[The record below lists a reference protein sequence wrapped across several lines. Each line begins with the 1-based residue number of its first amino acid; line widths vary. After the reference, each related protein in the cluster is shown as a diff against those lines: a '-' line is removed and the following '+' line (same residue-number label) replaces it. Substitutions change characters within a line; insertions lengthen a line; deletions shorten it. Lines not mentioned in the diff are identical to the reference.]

1 VIIGLDPT
9 GRAADRAAQVLAPR
23 TPRATPSDGAVIG
36 VVCNGLGEGQ
46 RFLELLVGELGQWVD
61 VRDTIVVRK
70 ASVSVPP
77 EPADW
82 ARLTGE
88 ATLALTGFGG

>member
-9 GRAADRAAQVLAPR
+9 GRPAERAAQTLAVRRPP
-23 TPRATPSDGAVIG
+23 TDGAVIG
-36 VVCNGLGEGQ
+36 VVCNGLGEGE
-46 RFLELLVGELGQWVD
+46 RFLDALVGELGRWVD
-61 VRDTIVVRK
+61 VRDTIKVRK

-77 EPADW
+77 EPGDW
-82 ARLTGE
+82 ARLTEG

>member
-1 VIIGLDPT
+1 MIIGLDPT
-9 GRAADRAAQVLAPR
+9 GRASDRAAHVLATRAAR
-23 TPRATPSDGAVIG
+23 TDGHVIG

-46 RFLELLVGELGQWVD
+46 RFLELLVGELGQWTD

-77 EPADW
+77 EPDDW

>member
-9 GRAADRAAQVLAPR
+9 GRPAGRAAQGLAPR
-23 TPRATPSDGAVIG
+23 APRPDGEVIG

-46 RFLELLVGELGQWVD
+46 RFLELLVGELEQWTT

-77 EPADW
+77 EPDDW